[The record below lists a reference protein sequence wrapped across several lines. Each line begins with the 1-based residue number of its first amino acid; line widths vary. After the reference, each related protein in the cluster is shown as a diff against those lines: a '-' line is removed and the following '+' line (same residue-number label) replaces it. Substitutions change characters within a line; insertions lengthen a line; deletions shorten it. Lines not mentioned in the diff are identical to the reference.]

1 MPKKLLTRSAFAR
14 LAGVN
19 PSTTTRLCKTLL
31 APAWN
36 GKHIDAAH
44 PAAVAYLKKRE
55 DAPTPSDEPAPAT
68 GIDPMYEPAV
78 KFCADGARYSIS
90 SIQREFRIGYNRAK
104 RIIETMKANGVIPE
118 NTDPAT
124 GKVNTPTY
132 TEEEFKEKLATVT
145 PKLRGNAAA
154 NQTKKSLA
162 LAEANARQEAD
173 INAGMLH
180 EVPEDI
186 QAFADMTLRELI
198 ERFGTDTAFIDW
210 LKATKSIEDINEKR
224 LKNAQTKGE
233 LISRK
238 LVKDHVID
246 TFNSAHL
253 RLMKDG
259 SKSIAAG
266 VVSKHAGGAD
276 LPEVEAYV
284 SDIVGSF
291 IKPIKNKISRV
302 LKNA

>member
-1 MPKKLLTRSAFAR
+1 MTRTKFAA

-19 PSTTTRLCKTLL
+19 ASTVTRISKTVLL
-31 APAWN
+31 AAVD
-36 GKHIDAAH
+36 GDRIDAAH
-44 PAAVAYLKKRE
+44 PDAVKYLEKRHK
-55 DAPTPSDEPAPAT
+55 PKTPEPAP
-68 GIDPMYEPAV
+68 GIDGEYEKALE
-78 KFCADGARYSIS
+78 FCRNADRFSIS

-104 RIIETMKANGVIPE
+104 RIIDTMKTNGLIPE
-118 NTDPAT
+118 NVNAVT
-124 GKVNTPTY
+124 GKVPSPQELF
-132 TEEEFKEKLATVT
+132 TEKEFYEKLNAAGLDQKA
-145 PKLRGNAAA
+145 PHIRGRAAA
-154 NQTKKSLA
+154 NETKKSLA
-162 LAEANARQEAD
+162 LAEASARETAD
-173 INAGMLH
+173 INENMIH
-180 EVPEDI
+180 EIPDDI
-186 QAFADMTLRELI
+186 QAFADMTIRELI
-198 ERFGTDTAFIDW
+198 QRFGTDTAFCDW

-224 LKNAQTKGE
+224 LKNAQTKGD
-233 LISRK
+233 LISRV
-238 LVKDHVID
+238 LVREHIID

-276 LPEVEAYV
+276 LPEIEAFV